1 MTQDGSASDPELSDR
16 LTRMEQHLEEV
27 NTRIAR
33 LAIALGISLE
43 DDSQAQLASQ
53 TPAVPIASPDRRGSD
68 ANATAG
74 REHRGPD
81 RRMNC
86 KREELRGLLI
96 MRYGLQQRYVETVGV
111 QATRQIMVTAE
122 AHLERD
128 GFRPGADGIN
138 VKRIFDGS

>member
-1 MTQDGSASDPELSDR
+1 MSQDGSTPDPELSDR

-33 LAIALGISLE
+33 LAIALGISL
-43 DDSQAQLASQ
+43 DDDAQAQLASQ
-53 TPAVPIASPDRRGSD
+53 APAVSLTSPDRRGSD
-68 ANATAG
+68 ANAAAG
-74 REHRGPD
+74 RENRGPD
-81 RRMNC
+81 RRLNC
-86 KREELRGLLI
+86 KREELRGLLV

-111 QATRQIMVTAE
+111 HATRQIMVTAE

-138 VKRIFDGS
+138 VKRIFDRS

>member
-1 MTQDGSASDPELSDR
+1 MPPNGATSDPELSDR
-16 LTRMEQHLEEV
+16 LARMEQHLEEV

-33 LAIALGISLE
+33 LAIALGISL
-43 DDSQAQLASQ
+43 DDDAQAQLASQ
-53 TPAVPIASPDRRGSD
+53 APAPALAIPDRRGSD
-68 ANATAG
+68 ASAAG

-81 RRMNC
+81 RRLHC
-86 KREELRGLLI
+86 KKEELRGLLV

-111 QATRQIMVTAE
+111 NATRQIMVTAE